1 MTTGEGAADAF
12 VGRLEGELD
21 ELRRQGTAR
30 SEIVLTGPQRPR
42 TTTAV
47 EEVLNLCSNNYLG
60 LAADPR
66 IVEAAGR
73 ALASHG
79 AGMASV
85 RFICGTQDEHRA
97 LEAEIAAFLGYEDAI
112 VQMSCWDANGG
123 LFGALLGPDDVVLSD
138 ALNHASIIDGVRLA
152 KARGV
157 VYRHS
162 DLEHLRELLLANQHA
177 RTRVIAT
184 DGLFSMEG
192 ELAALDGIVTLADE
206 FDAIVMV
213 DDSHG
218 VGVVG
223 PTGRGTA
230 EHFGLGSRIDI
241 QTGTFGKAL
250 GGAAG
255 GCTVARGPVIEML
268 RQRSRTY
275 LFSNALPPPVVA
287 AARAALRI
295 LSEDPGL
302 LERLRANTARIRSG
316 MTAEGFDVFV
326 ADHPVVAV
334 MVGGEV
340 AAMELARAVRGEGVL
355 LVAFSHPVVPRGEAR
370 IRVQLS
376 AAHEDTDIDRAV
388 AAFVTVRATRG
399 PGGMRA
405 ART

>member
-1 MTTGEGAADAF
+1 MERMTVGGGRAADVF
-12 VGRLEGELD
+12 VARLDSELD
-21 ELRRQGTAR
+21 ELRRQGTSR
-30 SEIVLTGPQRPR
+30 TEIVLTGPQRPR
-42 TTTAV
+42 TTTV
-47 EEVLNLCSNNYLG
+47 EEEVLNLCSNNYLG
-60 LAADPR
+60 LASDPR
-66 IVEAAGR
+66 VVAAAGR
-73 ALASHG
+73 ALSSHG

-97 LEAEIAAFLGYEDAI
+97 LEADIAAFLGYEDAL

-162 DLEHLRELLLANQHA
+162 DLEHLRELLIEHRDA

-184 DGLFSMEG
+184 DGVFSMEG
-192 ELAALDGIVTLADE
+192 ELAALDGIVALAEE
-206 FDAIVMV
+206 FDAVVMV

-230 EHFGLGSRIDI
+230 ERFGLADRVDI

-255 GCTVARGPVIEML
+255 GYTVARASVIEML

-287 AARAALRI
+287 SAREALRI
-295 LSEDPGL
+295 LVDDPGL
-302 LERLRANTARIRSG
+302 LARLRANTARFRSA
-316 MTAEGFDVFV
+316 MTAEGFDVFA

-334 MVGGEV
+334 MVGDEV
-340 AAMELARAVRGEGVL
+340 AAMELARAVREEGVL
-355 LVAFSHPVVPRGEAR
+355 VVAFSHPVVPRGEAR

-376 AAHEDTDIDRAV
+376 AAHLDADIDRAV
-388 AAFVTVRATRG
+388 AAFVTARASLARG
-399 PGGMRA
+399 R
-405 ART
+405 

>member
-1 MTTGEGAADAF
+1 MTARDSSADAL
-12 VGRLEGELD
+12 VARLEAELD
-21 ELRRQGTAR
+21 ELRRTGTSR
-30 SEIVLTGPQRPR
+30 TEVVLTGPQRPR
-42 TTTAV
+42 TTTAG
-47 EEVLNLCSNNYLG
+47 EAVLNLCSNNYLG
-60 LAADPR
+60 LADDPR

-73 ALASHG
+73 ALTSRG

-97 LEAEIAAFLGYEDAI
+97 LETDIATFLGYEDAL

-123 LFGALLGPDDVVLSD
+123 LFGALLGPEDVVLSD

-162 DLEHLRELLLANQHA
+162 DLGHLRELLAEHRDA

-184 DGLFSMEG
+184 DGVFSMEG
-192 ELAALDGIVTLADE
+192 ELAALDRIVELAEE

-230 EHFGLGSRIDI
+230 EHFGLGARIDI

-255 GCTVARGPVIEML
+255 GYTVARAAVIEML

-287 AARAALRI
+287 SARAALRI
-295 LSEDPGL
+295 LGEDEGL
-302 LERLRANTARIRSG
+302 LGRLRANTARFRSA
-316 MTAEGFDVFV
+316 MTEEGFDVFA

-334 MVGGEV
+334 MIGDEV
-340 AAMELARAVRGEGVL
+340 RAMELAREVREEGVL
-355 LVAFSHPVVPRGEAR
+355 VVAFSHPVVPRGEAR

-376 AAHEDTDIDRAV
+376 AAHEPGDLDRAV
-388 AAFVTVRATRG
+388 AAFV
-399 PGGMRA
+399 A
-405 ART
+405 ARERLAHAG

>member
-1 MTTGEGAADAF
+1 MTSGSSAADQL
-12 VGRLEGELD
+12 VGRLTDELD
-21 ELRRQGTAR
+21 ELRRLGTSR
-30 SEIVLTGPQRPR
+30 TEIVLTGPQQPR
-42 TTTAV
+42 TTTTDSA
-47 EEVLNLCSNNYLG
+47 VLNLCSNNYLG
-60 LAADPR
+60 LASHPR
-66 IVEAAGR
+66 IIEAAGR
-73 ALASHG
+73 ALTTRG

-85 RFICGTQDEHRA
+85 RFICGTQDEHRS
-97 LEAEIAAFLGYEDAI
+97 LESDIAAFLGYEDAL

-162 DLEHLRELLLANQHA
+162 DLDHLRELLIEHRDA

-184 DGLFSMEG
+184 DGVFSMEG
-192 ELAALDGIVTLADE
+192 ELAVLDGIVALADE

-255 GCTVARGPVIEML
+255 GYTVARAPIIEML

-287 AARAALRI
+287 AARTALQLLR
-295 LSEDPGL
+295 EDPGL
-302 LERLRANTARIRSG
+302 LVTLRANTARFRSA

-334 MVGGEV
+334 MIGDEV
-340 AAMELARAVRGEGVL
+340 AAMDLARAIRAEGVL
-355 LVAFSHPVVPRGEAR
+355 VVAFSHPVVPRGEAR

-376 AAHEDTDIDRAV
+376 AAHDDADIDRAV
-388 AAFVTVRATRG
+388 AAFVAARATLS
-399 PGGMRA
+399 A
-405 ART
+405 AA